1 MGTGASKSTDDRT
14 AGMQSLRDQKQS
26 LFLSQSKVKAQATLP
41 LYPFLINAFSIP
53 TAKCDAPLPPPPLPD
68 SSGAPP
74 PPPPAA
80 AASDDAIA
88 SAASAARISIPNPGP
103 YEQSAVDGKRLVSID
118 TFDGLRFDISK
129 QLSPFMAVVHS
140 FWLGT
145 NMIPDGR
152 NKTYSFIA
160 QIADEQGL
168 LFTRIDFDRGSVDG
182 RIHRALLGGLCMG
195 KLQLGLSANGD
206 GAQDQCM
213 AEVDF
218 GGQTWTANL
227 KYGSMGG
234 GLLYGCNYF
243 QSITPRVAMGGE
255 GIYIAAN
262 QGLLAN
268 YTLKFNLPAPAA
280 EQDDSSTAD
289 NNGADAAVTSTMC
302 CNYNA
307 GQDMLTLNYKRTV
320 TPNRVSLAAELSC
333 SPTSLDSQVL
343 LGAEFKLTRSKIGIC
358 VDGEGRIQSNVE
370 AKLGMGGAPT
380 IQFSGELDH
389 VKNVMRF
396 GYGLNIDA

>member
-1 MGTGASKSTDDRT
+1 MRR
-14 AGMQSLRDQKQS
+14 LREQKQS
-26 LFLSQSKVKAQATLP
+26 TLLSQSKVQAQAQATLP
-41 LYPFLINAFSIP
+41 LYPFLISVLSVP
-53 TAKCDAPLPPPPLPD
+53 SVRCDAPLPPPPLPD

-80 AASDDAIA
+80 APSDDAIA
-88 SAASAARISIPNPGP
+88 SAAASAAKMSIPNPGP

-152 NKTYSFIA
+152 NKTYSFIT

-218 GGQTWTANL
+218 GGNTWTANL

-234 GLLYGCNYF
+234 GLVYGCNYF

-262 QGLLAN
+262 QSLLAN
-268 YTLKFNLPAPAA
+268 YTLKFNVPAPAA
-280 EQDDSSTAD
+280 ELQEDSSTRD
-289 NNGADAAVTSTMC
+289 NSGADAAVTSTMC

-307 GQDMLTLNYKRTV
+307 GQDMLTLNYKRIV
-320 TPNRVSLAAELSC
+320 TPNRVALAAELSC

-343 LGAEFKLTRSKIGIC
+343 LGAEFKLTRSKVAIC
-358 VDGEGRIQSNVE
+358 VDGDGRIQSNVE

-396 GYGLNIDA
+396 GYGLNIEA